1 VDIPAMNF
9 LNLIIVLLLSYLVGS
24 IPFGLIIVRTF
35 TGKDVR
41 DVGSGRT
48 GGTNAMRAAGLFAG
62 ILTALGDILKGL
74 VAGWLA
80 DVLLPGQPVVKVVAV
95 LLAIA
100 GHNYSIFLIKR
111 NNAGRLALE
120 GGAGGA
126 TAFGGAVALWPP
138 IWMFLLPALVLVYL
152 LIGFA
157 SVMTLSV
164 GFICIVIFAITAYM
178 GITPPVFILYGVGA
192 LILTAIAL
200 RPNLKRLKNG
210 TERAV
215 GLRRYLEKKR
225 EAKNASRNEPHPPA
239 P

>member
-1 VDIPAMNF
+1 MNY
-9 LNLIIVLLLSYLVGS
+9 LNLILVFGLSYLVGS
-24 IPFGLIIVRTF
+24 IPFGLIIVKTF

-48 GGTNAMRAAGLFAG
+48 GGTNAMRAAGLAAG
-62 ILTALGDILKGL
+62 ILTGLGDVFKGL
-74 VAGWLA
+74 VSGWLA
-80 DVLLPGQPVVKVVAV
+80 DVLLPGQPFVKVLAL
-95 LLAIA
+95 LLAIM

-111 NNAGRLALE
+111 NNAGKLALE

-126 TAFGGAVALWPP
+126 TAFGGAVALWSP
-138 IWMFLLPALVLVYL
+138 IWMFLLPSLALVYL
-152 LIGFA
+152 LGGFA

-164 GFICIVIFAITAYM
+164 GLLCIVIFAITAYM
-178 GITPPVFILYGVGA
+178 GITPPVFVLYGVGA

-225 EAKNASRNEPHPPA
+225 EAKNASRNEPHPPV

>member
-1 VDIPAMNF
+1 MNF
-9 LNLIIVLLLSYLVGS
+9 LNLFIVLLLSYLVGS

-164 GFICIVIFAITAYM
+164 GFFCIVVFAITAYM

-225 EAKNASRNEPHPPA
+225 EAKNASRNVPHPPA

>member
-1 VDIPAMNF
+1 MNF

-164 GFICIVIFAITAYM
+164 GFFCIVVFAITAYM

-225 EAKNASRNEPHPPA
+225 EAKNASRDVPHPPA

>member
-1 VDIPAMNF
+1 MNF
-9 LNLIIVLLLSYLVGS
+9 LNLLIVLLLSYLVGS

-164 GFICIVIFAITAYM
+164 GFFCIVIFAITAYM

-225 EAKNASRNEPHPPA
+225 EAKNASRNVPHPPA